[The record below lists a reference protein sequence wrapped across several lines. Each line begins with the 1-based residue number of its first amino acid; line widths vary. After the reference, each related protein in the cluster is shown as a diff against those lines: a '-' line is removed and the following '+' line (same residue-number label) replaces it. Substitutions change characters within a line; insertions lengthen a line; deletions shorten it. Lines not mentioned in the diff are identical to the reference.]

1 MPVRTKLCIST
12 VTIHDAVNAAGE
24 VRPAAIFDLMHVD
37 MSTNRTGRLSKFL
50 GFLHNVSR

>member
-1 MPVRTKLCIST
+1 MPVRTKPCVLT

-24 VRPAAIFDLMHVD
+24 VRPAGIFDLMHVD
-37 MSTNRTGRLSKFL
+37 MSTNSTGRLSKFL